1 MDQKKHI
8 SVLLDQSINLLNIKE
23 NGIYIDC
30 TLGRAGHSQ
39 EILKKLK
46 LGKLYCLEQDND
58 AIIESEIILS
68 NISNNYKI
76 IKTNFVNLKNVLREE
91 KIKGV
96 DGIIYDLGV
105 CSTQLDEQHRGFS
118 YHYDAPLD
126 MRMDQEQNLTAKLI
140 VNNYSNIE
148 LLEILKKY
156 GEEKW
161 ANLIVK
167 EIIKT
172 RTIKTIDS
180 TLQLVE
186 IIKKALPSRA
196 LKKIQ
201 HPARKTFQALRIAVN
216 DELNNLDKSLKQAL
230 TLLNPDG
237 RVVVISFH
245 SLEDKIVK
253 KIFKEAILDPQDEA
267 KKHLFINDNWK
278 PEYEILTK
286 KIIIPASDEI
296 TNNPRSRSAKLRA
309 IKKIGV
315 GAKYE

>member
-1 MDQKKHI
+1 MTQTKHI
-8 SVLLDQSINLLNIKE
+8 SVLLNKSINLLNIKE
-23 NGIYIDC
+23 NGVYVDC
-30 TLGRAGHSQ
+30 TLGRAGHSK

-46 LGKLYCLEQDND
+46 SGKLYCLEQDND

-68 NISNNYKI
+68 TISNDYKI
-76 IKTNFVNLKNVLREE
+76 IKTNFADLKGVLKKENV
-91 KIKGV
+91 KGV

-105 CSTQLDEQHRGFS
+105 CSTQLDEHHRGFS

-126 MRMDQEQNLTAKLI
+126 MRMDQNQNLTAEI
-140 VNNYSNIE
+140 IINNYSDIQ
-148 LLEILKKY
+148 LLEIIKKY

-161 ANLIVK
+161 ANLIVR
-167 EIIKT
+167 EIIKV
-172 RTIKTIDS
+172 RTIKVIDS

-186 IIKKALPSRA
+186 IIKKALPSRV

-230 TLLNPDG
+230 ELLNPDG

-253 KIFKEAILDPQDEA
+253 NIFKGAILDPQNEA

-278 PEYEILTK
+278 AEYEILTK
-286 KIIIPASDEI
+286 KIIIPTDDEVK
-296 TNNPRSRSAKLRA
+296 NNPRSRSAKLRA